1 MCKQL
6 ITIKFGT
13 FLISLFPFPELLRLV
28 KMCNILGCL
37 YGVWKVFGRHLGS
50 VWVTLDT
57 VRGVQ
62 CANTHFTHFHQLIPF
77 LPAASNY
84 TKWAI
89 FWGVRRVSGG
99 CLGGVWGL
107 SNWPWILPGG
117 YIVGSIEKNPLWV
130 ILISCNIFSQWS
142 HACQIGP
149 KWPYYN
155 FYCVWCF
162 FSGLES
168 LSLYQM
174 SSLDNRWR
182 LRQVMPI
189 GLHQLVVDW
198 SILLLWLLAKAG
210 EKNSTGHFYQFGK
223 CIWTKMISHTHCTC
237 LFR

>member
-77 LPAASNY
+77 LPVASNY

-99 CLGGVWGL
+99 CLGGVWEL
-107 SNWPWILPGG
+107 SEWPWILFRGVCCRLNWKKIILG
-117 YIVGSIEKNPLWV
+117 HFNQLRHFLTVANFRRFRAQNAKFQVWFYIWRSPQIKKNPIETGLKIKFPVRIPMGPSYNWDQT
-130 ILISCNIFSQWS
+130 SQW
-142 HACQIGP
+142 A
-149 KWPYYN
+149 
-155 FYCVWCF
+155 
-162 FSGLES
+162 
-168 LSLYQM
+168 
-174 SSLDNRWR
+174 
-182 LRQVMPI
+182 
-189 GLHQLVVDW
+189 
-198 SILLLWLLAKAG
+198 LLP
-210 EKNSTGHFYQFGK
+210 TP
-223 CIWTKMISHTHCTC
+223 
-237 LFR
+237 

>member
-1 MCKQL
+1 MTFTTSTIMVLGVSRRRLKGISTVSGGCFGDSWYYLEDYHDKSIVQSPSIVFSSWFSHWPLIGHRMAHFGVLLGVWEVSGGLSDSKYFLGCMMCKQL

-107 SNWPWILPGG
+107 SEWPRILSGGLCCRLNWKKNHF
-117 YIVGSIEKNPLWV
+117 GS
-130 ILISCNIFSQWS
+130 F
-142 HACQIGP
+142 
-149 KWPYYN
+149 
-155 FYCVWCF
+155 
-162 FSGLES
+162 
-168 LSLYQM
+168 
-174 SSLDNRWR
+174 
-182 LRQVMPI
+182 
-189 GLHQLVVDW
+189 
-198 SILLLWLLAKAG
+198 
-210 EKNSTGHFYQFGK
+210 
-223 CIWTKMISHTHCTC
+223 
-237 LFR
+237 